1 MIDQWIS
8 VNDRLPEA
16 KPGWNH
22 SERVLLW
29 YEGGEHNVNQY
40 GVGYYNYDPPFSR
53 PFNVILGFMPEYNK
67 PTGDANTTTIDWNT
81 LMPVVEKIES
91 ECGASVEIRQGYCGI
106 IHHRTREWQTSHMGS
121 KIESTYK
128 AVVQFIQWYTQ
139 NKEI

>member
-1 MIDQWIS
+1 MEIKQGKVKNVFGELIDGYILNDYGSECS
-8 VNDRLPEA
+8 VVELR
-16 KPGWNH
+16 
-22 SERVLLW
+22 
-29 YEGGEHNVNQY
+29 
-40 GVGYYNYDPPFSR
+40 YDSSW
-53 PFNVILGFMPEYNK
+53 E
-67 PTGDANTTTIDWNT
+67 W